1 MLQYLP
7 MATVT
12 LLLGGECTG
21 KTALARH
28 LTNTLADGR
37 PSEDV
42 VVIPEVLRDFVARTG
57 RTPTRDEQRGIWLE
71 QSLALAEHRD
81 GFHGLVICDP
91 APLMTA
97 VYSVQYFDD
106 DSLMSTALEAT
117 NDADLVVWCFP
128 DLPWEPDGVMR
139 DGPQARQRTHE
150 ILESLVVPHLV
161 RTRVVPVFGDLAHR
175 AEQVSAHLP

>member
-1 MLQYLP
+1 

-28 LTNTLADGR
+28 LTHSLADLR
-37 PSEDV
+37 PSGDI
-42 VVIPEVLRDFVARTG
+42 VVIPEVLRAFVTRTG

-81 GFHGLVICDP
+81 GHDGLVICDP

-106 DSLMSTALEAT
+106 DSLIPEALEAT

-128 DLPWEPDGVMR
+128 DVPWQPDGLMR
-139 DGPQARQRTHE
+139 DGPKARQRTHE
-150 ILESLVVPHLV
+150 ILESLVIPRLV
-161 RTRVVPVFGDLAHR
+161 RTRVVPVDGDLAHR
-175 AEQVSAHLP
+175 TDQVRAHLP

>member
-1 MLQYLP
+1 

-28 LTNTLADGR
+28 LSLMLADR
-37 PSEDV
+37 HPSADV
-42 VVIPEVLRDFVARTG
+42 VVIPEVLREFVARSG
-57 RTPTRDEQRGIWLE
+57 RTPTKEEQRDIWLE
-71 QSLALAEHRD
+71 QSLALAKHADRGD
-81 GFHGLVICDP
+81 GLIICDP

-106 DSLMSTALEAT
+106 YSLMPEALEAT
-117 NDADLVVWCFP
+117 DEADLVVLCLP

-139 DGPQARQRTHE
+139 DGPHARQRTHQ
-150 ILESLVVPHLV
+150 ILESLVVPELV
-161 RTRVVPVFGDLAHR
+161 RANVVPVFGDLGQR
-175 AEQVSAHLP
+175 TDQLVAHLV